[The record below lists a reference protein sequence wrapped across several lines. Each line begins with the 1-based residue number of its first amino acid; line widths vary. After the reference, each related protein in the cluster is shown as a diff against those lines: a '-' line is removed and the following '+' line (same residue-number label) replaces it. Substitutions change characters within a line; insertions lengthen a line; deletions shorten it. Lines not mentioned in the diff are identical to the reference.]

1 MTQRIAASRQSAIR
15 RLRWVFAAALV
26 LPIAGFLAVSIYM
39 YRQNFEDAG
48 LRLKIEVRIAEEQAL
63 KLFESNEMLLQRMLD
78 LTQNQTDAQLLSRG
92 TELHHELKRMAADL
106 PQVQL
111 LLIQD
116 ADSRSIANSRFDPP
130 PRKTD
135 FKDREWYQ
143 VARSG
148 TGPTVFVTEQIV
160 NRMTGEPVF
169 DMSRRRTLGDG
180 SFTGT
185 VHVSLHP
192 SYLTNFYAELVKSE
206 PGLKFFIA
214 RLDGRMLA
222 RWPDDKGVPLRL
234 PADDPLLDLFAS
246 WPTDAAS
253 SAQPSRGKAQLI
265 EYRKLGAYPLFAV
278 ASIDSAAVVAAW
290 RADIGPLALLVFPTA
305 LGFAWMAGVALRRT
319 KQEFAVAAQLEG
331 EQNRRQQAEIA
342 LLQAQKLEALGRLTS
357 SVAHDFNNILMV
369 MMNNLAFYQ
378 RKNASLA
385 LAPELTAIGRAVDS
399 GTKLTRQ
406 LLAFSRTQPMQLRKL
421 NLKDCLPD
429 MLALVQPL
437 LGASVELTWSV
448 ADDTAA
454 IEVDPDELEL
464 AILNLVVNAKHA
476 MLHGGGIE
484 VTVRNAVDGEFPKAP
499 GSFVLIEVADNGHGI
514 PPEIAARVFEPFFT
528 TKPVGSGTGLG
539 LSQVQA
545 MCESAGGGATV
556 APRVGGG
563 TCVRLFFKA
572 HDHAAPALG

>member
-1 MTQRIAASRQSAIR
+1 MTERIATSRQSALR

-26 LPIAGFLAVSIYM
+26 LPIAGFLAVGFYL
-39 YRQNFEDAG
+39 YQQNFEDAS

-78 LTQNQTDAQLLSRG
+78 LTQNQTDDQLLSRSA
-92 TELHHELKRMAADL
+92 ELHRELKRMAADL

-111 LLIQD
+111 LLIQG
-116 ADSRSIANSRFDPP
+116 ADSRSLANSGVDPP
-130 PRKTD
+130 PRKMD
-135 FKDREWYQ
+135 FSDREWYR

-148 TGPTVFVTEQIV
+148 TGPSVFVTEQIV
-160 NRMTGEPVF
+160 SRMTGEPVF

-192 SYLTNFYAELVKSE
+192 KYLSNFYAELAKSE

-222 RWPDDKGVPLRL
+222 RWPDDKTLPLRL
-234 PADDPLLDLFAS
+234 PADDPLLGLFAS
-246 WPTDAAS
+246 WPNEAAS
-253 SAQPSRGKAQLI
+253 SALPSPREAQLI
-265 EYRKLGAYPLFAV
+265 EYRKLGTYPLFAV
-278 ASIDSAAVVAAW
+278 ASIDSSAVVAAW
-290 RADIGPLALLVFPTA
+290 RADIGPVALLVFPTA

-319 KQEFAVAAQLEG
+319 RQEFAVATQLEG
-331 EQNRRQQAEIA
+331 EQERRQQTEIA

-357 SVAHDFNNILMV
+357 GVAHDFNNILMV
-369 MMNNLAFYQ
+369 MLNNLVLYQ

-385 LAPELTAIGRAVDS
+385 LAPELAAIGRAVDA
-399 GTKLTRQ
+399 GTKVTRQ
-406 LLAFSRTQPMQLRKL
+406 LLAFSRTQPMRLCNL
-421 NLKDCLPD
+421 DLKDRLPG

-464 AILNLVVNAKHA
+464 AIINLVVNAKHA
-476 MLHGGGIE
+476 TPRGGRID
-484 VTVRNAVDGEFPKAP
+484 VIVRNAVEGECPKSPA
-499 GSFVLIEVADNGHGI
+499 SFVLFEVADTGRGI

-528 TKPVGSGTGLG
+528 TKPLGSGTGLG

-545 MCESAGGGATV
+545 MCQSAGGCATV
-556 APRVGGG
+556 GPRAGGG
-563 TCVRLFFKA
+563 TRVQLFFKA
-572 HDHAAPALG
+572 HRHTVPSLD